1 MDIELEDDRVKSY
14 ACAWEKC
21 EARSREDSA
30 SEKRVQ
36 VSVQTF
42 MLEGWN
48 EPRPKLIIELRF

>member
-48 EPRPKLIIELRF
+48 EPRPEKDM